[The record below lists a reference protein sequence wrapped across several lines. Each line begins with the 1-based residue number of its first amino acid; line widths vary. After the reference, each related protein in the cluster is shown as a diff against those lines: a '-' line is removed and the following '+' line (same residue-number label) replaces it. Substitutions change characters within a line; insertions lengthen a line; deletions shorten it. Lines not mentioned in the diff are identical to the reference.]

1 MEATSPMIFIT
12 GGVRSGKS
20 NFAEKIATEKSIA
33 SNGKLN
39 YIATGLRSDL
49 EMERRIEKH
58 ERDRQH
64 SNQFWKTWEQPRN
77 IGKLAENFTASD
89 ILLLDCLTTL
99 LNNELFYPNTH
110 PDDRLIDSIID
121 GIGQLRENCHT
132 LIIVSNEILNEPIQD
147 NELVLTYKKT
157 LGILHQYIVST
168 ANQAFLVESGVPILM
183 KGVTK

>member
-1 MEATSPMIFIT
+1 MEKTPSMIFIT

-20 NFAEKIATEKSIA
+20 SFAEKMATERAIA
-33 SNGKLN
+33 SNGTLN

-58 ERDRQH
+58 RQDRQQ
-64 SNQFWKTWEQPRN
+64 SDQIGKTWEQPRN
-77 IGKLAENFTASD
+77 IGKLAENFTSRD

-99 LNNELFYPNTH
+99 LNNELFDVDAV
-110 PDDRLIDSIID
+110 PDNMLIDSIID
-121 GIGQLRENCHT
+121 GIGQLKENCHS
-132 LIIVSNEILNEPIQD
+132 LIIVSNEILNEPIQN

-157 LGILHQYIVST
+157 LGILHQHIVSN

-183 KGVTK
+183 KEVT